1 MSVWSQLE
9 TKIGLISKTSWVKLM
24 LHFYLD
30 KAGEEDCLES
40 ETETATTQWDE
51 DCLVHELW
59 AGAW

>member
-1 MSVWSQLE
+1 
-9 TKIGLISKTSWVKLM
+9 M